1 MVKGKTS
8 NRSTDLKKSLGLLDV
23 TFLCVG
29 AIVGSGIFI
38 IPAIAAGLLG
48 YASLWIW
55 IFTSIIAIAMSTV
68 FAELTSMYED
78 SGGIYKYVR
87 DAFGEHVGFISGWSA
102 WIVSWTYAGMLAMGG
117 IAYIS
122 AIYPLD
128 PLAKVFTAIVII
140 GFFTLIN
147 LHGIKS
153 SAKTQ
158 IILTSFALV
167 ALVIIT
173 IALSFFFDLSTMAVF
188 DTQAFTI
195 GTVLLAAA
203 IIIQPYIGW
212 QEATFVSAEVKN
224 SRRIVPKAIVYGTV
238 IISII
243 YLAVTVAT
251 LGAVHAFPGGL
262 AAFAISKAPFAGL
275 MEHLYANG
283 GILLSLSAIVII
295 FSALNSWITTAA
307 RLPYGMAKDKT
318 LPDIF
323 LKLNK
328 KGAPVNALIIQFIVT
343 SIIVFIAEFMLGSG
357 FEILLLI
364 TMPVTLFIY
373 FLVYLSLIQIK
384 QKFPRRKAY
393 FHVPLKFVIPAVS
406 AIYVCVLGSFLVA
419 TQPDLIFK
427 AAGLIVLGI
436 PLYILVKLYT
446 SESFT
451 EKFFDK
457 FSWFFNKT
465 FTFWY
470 TEQDVR
476 KVIKNA
482 KLKKGQTVLDFG
494 CGTGITTLAVAK
506 KVKNTGT
513 VVAVDISEK
522 QLERAIRKIKKAL
535 DYSNVIFIKEKEL
548 VPFGRVFDA
557 VTCTGVLGY
566 VNNPQKT
573 LKKMFSL
580 LKKGGTFSFMSF
592 GNSLGMPA
600 PAYLKNENNIRDLF
614 KQIRIKV
621 NIERVHKRGV
631 TYWFI
636 SGKK

>member
-1 MVKGKTS
+1 MVKGKAS
-8 NRSTDLKKSLGLLDV
+8 NKSKDLKKTLGLLDV

-38 IPAIAAGLLG
+38 IPALAAGILG

-55 IFTSIIAIAMSTV
+55 IFTSIIAIAMSTI

-87 DAFGEHVGFISGWSA
+87 DAFGEHVGFLSGWSA
-102 WIVSWTYAGMLAMGG
+102 WVVSWTYAGMLAMGG

-128 PLAKVFTAIVII
+128 PLGKVFTAVMVI

-153 SAKTQ
+153 SARTQ
-158 IILTSFALV
+158 IILTSFAIV
-167 ALVIIT
+167 ALIIIT
-173 IALSFFFDLSTMAVF
+173 IALSFFFDFSTATVF
-188 DTQAFTI
+188 DIKSFTI

-212 QEATFVSAEVKN
+212 QEATFVSEEVKN
-224 SRRIVPKAIVYGTV
+224 SRKIVPKAIIYGT
-238 IISII
+238 IIVSVI
-243 YLAVTVAT
+243 YLAVTIT
-251 LGAVHAFPGGL
+251 TIGAVHILPGGL
-262 AAFAISKAPFAGL
+262 TEFAATEAPFAGL
-275 MEHLYANG
+275 MEHLYDNG
-283 GILLSLSAIVII
+283 GLLLSLSAIVII

-328 KGAPVNALIIQFIVT
+328 NGAPVNSLIVQFVIT
-343 SIIVFIAEFMLGSG
+343 SIIVFVAEFLLGSG
-357 FEILLLI
+357 FEILLLT

-373 FLVYLSLIQIK
+373 FLVYLSLLQIR
-384 QKFPRRKAY
+384 QKHSRKKAY
-393 FHVPLKFVIPAVS
+393 YRAPLKFVIPAVS
-406 AIYVCVLGSFLVA
+406 AVYVFVIGSFLTVE
-419 TQPDLIFK
+419 QPDLILK
-427 AAGLIVLGI
+427 AASLIVLGI

-446 SESFT
+446 SKSFT

-457 FSWFFNKT
+457 FSWIFNKT

-470 TEQDVR
+470 TKKDVE
-476 KVIKNA
+476 KVIKNS
-482 KLKKGQTVLDFG
+482 KLKKGYTVLDFG
-494 CGTGITTLAVAK
+494 CGTGNTTLAVAK
-506 KVKNTGT
+506 KVRREGT
-513 VVAVDISEK
+513 VVAVDLSQK
-522 QLERAIRKIKKAL
+522 QLERAVKRIEKAL
-535 DYSNVIFIKEKEL
+535 DYSNVIFIKEREL
-548 VPFGRVFDA
+548 APFGKVFDSI
-557 VTCTGVLGY
+557 TCAGVLGY
-566 VNNPQKT
+566 ISTPKNT

-592 GNSLGMPA
+592 GTSLGMPA
-600 PAYLKNENNIRDLF
+600 PSYLKSEESIKELF
-614 KQIRIKV
+614 KSIGIKV
-621 NIERVHKRGV
+621 KIDRVHKKGAV
-631 TYWFI
+631 YWFI
-636 SGKK
+636 YGKK